1 MLGLVKCVI
10 LNYELFLK
18 MILKTILFDR
28 YEIKWNNS
36 VYIVEHEFYAMKYLD
51 VELGRTRGCTNIW
64 YVN

>member
-51 VELGRTRGCTNIW
+51 VDLRRTRGCTNIW
-64 YVN
+64 RVN